1 MRVEK
6 WYGGRAIV
14 QALTNKTIAVTG
26 GRKGEEITALIEKQ
40 GGRAVIRPAQG
51 TVFTD
56 QEQVIET
63 LQRMIAHP
71 PDVFIFTTG
80 MGERRMAD
88 LAAGAGLLEQYE
100 NLLQEVPI
108 AVRGTKT
115 FQHFKQKGIT
125 PATVADSG
133 TMKQLEKTLTIENK
147 RVLLQMHGE
156 NVPEFIETLEQANN
170 TVVTIYPYEHTPPEK
185 AVLDQLIEE
194 IEEKQLDA
202 VAFTSAI
209 QVRYFFEYL
218 ERVKKKGDILTLFSK
233 EVLPVAVGE
242 VTAEHLEKN
251 GVERILMPATPR
263 MGAMVMEMAKYYR
276 ERES

>member
-1 MRVEK
+1 M
-6 WYGGRAIV
+6 

-51 TVFTD
+51 TVFTN
-56 QEQVIET
+56 QEQVVET
-63 LQRMIAHP
+63 LQSMIAHP

-88 LAAGAGLLEQYE
+88 LATEAGLFEQYE
-100 NLLQEVPI
+100 NLLQAVPI

-170 TVVTIYPYEHTPPEK
+170 TVVTIYPYEHTPPEE

-209 QVRYFFEYL
+209 QVRYFFEYV
-218 ERVKKKGDILTLFSK
+218 ERMKKKGDILTLFSK

-276 ERES
+276 ESQS

>member
-1 MRVEK
+1 M
-6 WYGGRAIV
+6 

-51 TVFTD
+51 TVFTN
-56 QEQVIET
+56 QEQVVET
-63 LQRMIAHP
+63 LQSMIAHP

-88 LAAGAGLLEQYE
+88 LATEAGLFEQYE
-100 NLLQEVPI
+100 NLLQAVPI

-115 FQHFKQKGIT
+115 FQHFKQKGIS

-147 RVLLQMHGE
+147 RILLQMHGE

-170 TVVTIYPYEHTPPEK
+170 TVVTIYPYEHTPPEE

-209 QVRYFFEYL
+209 QVRYFFEYV
-218 ERVKKKGDILTLFSK
+218 ERMKKKGDILTLFSK

-276 ERES
+276 ESQS